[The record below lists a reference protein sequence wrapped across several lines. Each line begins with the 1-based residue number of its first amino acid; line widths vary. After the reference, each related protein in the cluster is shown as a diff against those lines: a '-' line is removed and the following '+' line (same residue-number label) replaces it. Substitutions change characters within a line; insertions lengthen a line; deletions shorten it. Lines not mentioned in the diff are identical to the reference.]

1 MDVPESRSDA
11 VSHKYEVY
19 RMPIDVFM
27 TQLSPTMTE
36 GRIARWLKKEGDTL
50 ESGEVMA
57 EIETDKATMEMEVVD
72 EGVLHKI
79 LSPEGSIV
87 PVGAPIAVIAEDGE
101 EIAAD
106 YTPEGTAA
114 PAVEEAVAVATPEQV
129 VETLAA
135 ATSASEDDAHADE
148 GELNLKPA
156 GIFNE
161 DGEYDLVV
169 IGAGPGGYV
178 AAIRAAQLGFKV
190 ACVESTH
197 LGGICLNWGCIPTKA
212 LLRTAE
218 VVNIIKHHGDEL
230 GLGVSDTT
238 PDLEKAVKRSRGISD
253 KLNKGIGFLFKK
265 NKIEHIEGFASFEAG
280 NKLMVEK
287 DGPNGKEQE
296 QVTAKHVIVATGA
309 KARAFPGMEV
319 DHEVVITYRQALVP
333 EKLPEN
339 LIVIGSGAIGMEFA
353 YFYNAMGSNVTVIEA
368 AEQVLPLE
376 DHDISK
382 MVERSFR
389 KQKIKVV
396 TGAMVS
402 SARNVKGKAVVEY
415 EVKGKKE
422 SIEGDVC
429 LVAVGVLGNTD
440 NIGAE
445 NTSMKVERNTIEVDD
460 YYRTDHAGV
469 YAIGDVVGAP
479 ALAHVASHEGI
490 VCVEAIA
497 GLEPHKVDYGNVPGC
512 IYCQPQ
518 VGSCGLTEKAAKEAG
533 HEIKVGKMAYAPNGK
548 AMGLAETE
556 GMVKTIFDA
565 ETGELLGAHIVGAEA
580 TELIVSLQLART
592 LETTEAELA
601 HHMFPHPTLSEMIHE
616 SVLDSDGKA
625 IHI

>member
-1 MDVPESRSDA
+1 
-11 VSHKYEVY
+11 
-19 RMPIDVFM
+19 MPIDLFM

-36 GRIARWLKKEGDTL
+36 GKIARWLKSEGDEL
-50 ESGEVMA
+50 VSGEVLA
-57 EIETDKATMEMEVVD
+57 EIETDKATMEMEVID

-87 PVGAPIAVIAEDGE
+87 PVGVPIAVIAEEDE
-101 EIAAD
+101 EVPAD
-106 YTPEGTAA
+106 YEPEGISMEMTTLEDASS
-114 PAVEEAVAVATPEQV
+114 EEAAA
-129 VETLAA
+129 LAA
-135 ATSASEDDAHADE
+135 ESAPSAQPAPVAAHEDDEH
-148 GELNLKPA
+148 ELNLKSA
-156 GIFNE
+156 GVFNA
-161 DGEYDLVV
+161 DGEYDVVV

-178 AAIRAAQLGFKV
+178 AAIRAAQLGFKT
-190 ACVESTH
+190 ACIESTH

-230 GLGVSDTT
+230 GLGVSEANPELD
-238 PDLEKAVKRSRGISD
+238 KAVARSRGISE

-265 NKIEHIEGFASFEAG
+265 NKIEHIEGYAKFEAG
-280 NKLMVEK
+280 NKLVVEGA
-287 DGPNGKEQE
+287 DGSRE
-296 QVTAKHVIVATGA
+296 VTAKHVIVATGA
-309 KARAFPGMEV
+309 RARAFPGMDV
-319 DHEVVITYRQALVP
+319 DEEVVITYKQALIP
-333 EKLPEN
+333 SKLPEN
-339 LIVIGSGAIGMEFA
+339 LVVIGSGAIGMEFA
-353 YFYNAMGSNVTVIEA
+353 YFYNAMGSKVTVIEA
-368 AEQVLPLE
+368 ADQVLPLE
-376 DHDISK
+376 DHEISK
-382 MVERSFR
+382 VVGRSFK
-389 KQKIKVV
+389 KQGIKVV

-402 SARNVKGKAVVEY
+402 SAKNVDGKAVVEY
-415 EVKGKKE
+415 ETKGK
-422 SIEGDVC
+422 SATVEGDVC

-445 NTSMKVERNTIEVDD
+445 NTSMNVDRNQIEVDD

-497 GLEPHKVDYGNVPGC
+497 DKHPHPVDYGNVPGC
-512 IYCQPQ
+512 TYCQPQ

-533 HEIKVGKMAYAPNGK
+533 REIKIGRMSYAPNGK

-580 TELIVSLQLART
+580 TEMIVSLGLART
-592 LETTEAELA
+592 LETTEEDLA

-616 SVLDSDGKA
+616 SVLDADGKA